1 MPRTLSPATCPLY
14 PPSAR
19 HYNSTL
25 SIWLSVDPMS
35 DKYPSTSPYTYCG
48 NNPVKLV
55 DPNGREIGEYY
66 DMNGKWLGTDGKNDY
81 KVYFVEDSKSQKQLK
96 KDARAHQY
104 TSSDIKSEI
113 STTAFVLQEVV
124 AVYDR
129 TAGEGNNGQYEE
141 ASAFLTD
148 YSIPA
153 LSERGTGGSVDL
165 KLSHGST
172 SIHSH
177 PFKSYVDSNGETII
191 YPPENRSSNDEAMF
205 KNFAVNVIV
214 GKSQCDPESIGCV
227 RRSQAC
233 FYNSFSEKPT
243 LTLDM
248 DVVRKIAHQ
257 SRHSF
262 YLPK

>member
-1 MPRTLSPATCPLY
+1 M
-14 PPSAR
+14 
-19 HYNSTL
+19 
-25 SIWLSVDPMS
+25 
-35 DKYPSTSPYTYCG
+35 
-48 NNPVKLV
+48 
-55 DPNGREIGEYY
+55 DPNGREVGEYY
-66 DMNGKWLGTDGKNDY
+66 DMNGTWIGTDGKNDY

-96 KDARAHQY
+96 QDARAHRY
-104 TSSDIKSEI
+104 TSSGIKSEI
-113 STTAFVLQEVV
+113 ATTAFVLQEVV
-124 AVYDR
+124 DVYDR

-148 YSIPA
+148 YSIPV
-153 LSERGTGGSVDL
+153 LSERGIDGSVEL

-177 PFKSYVDSNGETII
+177 LFGGYVNSDGETII
-191 YPPENRSSNDEAMF
+191 HPPENRSKKDEAVF

-233 FYNSFSEKPT
+233 FYNSSSEKPI
-243 LTLDM
+243 LTLGM

-262 YLPK
+262 YLPKPE